1 MKSVFSNL
9 NEVRQRT
16 CDLVHDKVYVKSSLQ
31 YHGGTIFVKVANN
44 PDQLEKSFKF
54 FTLVSSFLTFLN
66 PETLL
71 KFKLLLTRRSN

>member
-1 MKSVFSNL
+1 MKSMFSNL

-16 CDLVHDKVYVKSSLQ
+16 GTLVQDEVYVKSSLQ
-31 YHGGTIFVKVANN
+31 YHGGTIFGKVANN
-44 PDQLEKSFKF
+44 SDQLENSFKF
-54 FTLVSSFLTFLN
+54 FILVSSSLTFLN